1 MNYGSR
7 VGFAA
12 GAAVGIIILIC
23 IFILVC
29 DRRRRPYMSSAQHPL
44 GPNRHLY
51 TAQPE
56 VFVPKQVQ
64 LPVVIVNPDNEVECG
79 RKILLDRTPSAKQD
93 PDNYFTNMGPGPP
106 LFEANVPFRQG
117 SGALSGPLRSISG
130 PLRAPSGTLL
140 QSFRQRFRPSSEAAW
155 NGEGAS
161 TSFGQSSDMNTGVIP
176 LHTSDGVVPGGL
188 AVATINPVAAEAV
201 VPTRSFFRSPFADW
215 TPSTGLAN
223 DTRDSNSASVEMS
236 RAHSSTR
243 RL

>member
-1 MNYGSR
+1 MIQHHCMR
-7 VGFAA
+7 VALALHVCLLYVFGLQMLLHDPLMSCQCSCLSAA
-12 GAAVGIIILIC
+12 
-23 IFILVC
+23 
-29 DRRRRPYMSSAQHPL
+29 D
-44 GPNRHLY
+44 
-51 TAQPE
+51 
-56 VFVPKQVQ
+56 
-64 LPVVIVNPDNEVECG
+64 
-79 RKILLDRTPSAKQD
+79 
-93 PDNYFTNMGPGPP
+93 MGPGPP